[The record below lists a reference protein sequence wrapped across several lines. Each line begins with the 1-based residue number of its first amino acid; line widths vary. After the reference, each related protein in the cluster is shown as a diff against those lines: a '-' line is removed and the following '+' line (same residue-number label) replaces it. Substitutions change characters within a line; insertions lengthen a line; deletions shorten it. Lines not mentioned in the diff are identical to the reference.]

1 MSASNN
7 KFELAVA
14 VPIVNNS
21 FKYPNRYVATASTI
35 TTTTIILTDIQW
47 EASANTMY
55 LSEVAVVGDRI
66 TLKASGGTVGTTTW
80 ATVALTDSSG
90 TTADNMATEGFGA
103 NTIILGYGGAIPGGW
118 YSSYYLPVNG
128 YAFVRDIG
136 NVDNFCI
143 GMTLPTA
150 SATSTN
156 FYLKQAINTDYY
168 VQNLSYR
175 LGCVSKITVTGA
187 QANTA
192 SVMLGMEM
200 TPTET
205 DNVTLYNSS
214 ASNVTSFTSSS
225 GTVTLATASATAFGI
240 YIWMNTD
247 AAQVT
252 KATTVYVDDVYLEH
266 VYNPVTKKTIYGE
279 TAIGSSADTC
289 FYEIS
294 ENHDS
299 ESLSITP
306 IDNFLD
312 INLNDASI
320 ARFDSTGWGE
330 RNIKY
335 EVSCSFTNVA
345 ASIWTYLNKLLD
357 IQKNGYKLNLHPYVA
372 ELPEV
377 LTGFMYLTSVSKKH
391 WDVGLVSFDFRFR
404 ES

>member
-21 FKYPNRYVATASTI
+21 FKYPNRYVATATTI
-35 TTTTIILTDIQW
+35 TATAITLSNIQW
-47 EASANTMY
+47 ESSANTMY
-55 LSEVAVVGDRI
+55 LSEVAVDGDRI
-66 TLKASGGTVGTTTW
+66 TLKATGGTVGTTTW
-80 ATVALTDSSG
+80 VDVSKADSSG
-90 TTADNMATEGFGA
+90 ITADNMALQGFDA
-103 NTIILGYGGAIPGGW
+103 NTIILGYGNSIPGGW
-118 YSSYYLPVNG
+118 YSSYYLPASN

-156 FYLKQAINTDYY
+156 FYLKQSINTDYY

-175 LGCVSKITVTGA
+175 LGCVSKITVTGV

-214 ASNVTSFTSSS
+214 ASNVASFTSTS
-225 GTVTLATASATAFGI
+225 GTVTLTTASATAFGI

-247 AAQVT
+247 VAQVT
-252 KATTVYVDDVYLEH
+252 KETTVYVDDVYLEH

-299 ESLSITP
+299 ESLSITT
-306 IDNFLD
+306 IDNFTD
-312 INLNDASI
+312 VNLNDASI

-335 EVSCSFTNVA
+335 EVSCKFTNVLT
-345 ASIWTYLNKLLD
+345 SIWTYLNKLLD

-377 LTGFMYLTSVSKKH
+377 LTGFLYLTSVSKEH
-391 WDVGLVSFDFRFR
+391 WDAGLVSFDFRFR